1 MHNNFWCTGAFPKG
15 NQVLL
20 QNCHTAGT
28 PRSSSLHSGDV
39 HILHPVNLADGEMGE
54 FAAGEDAL

>member
-1 MHNNFWCTGAFPKG
+1 M
-15 NQVLL
+15 LL